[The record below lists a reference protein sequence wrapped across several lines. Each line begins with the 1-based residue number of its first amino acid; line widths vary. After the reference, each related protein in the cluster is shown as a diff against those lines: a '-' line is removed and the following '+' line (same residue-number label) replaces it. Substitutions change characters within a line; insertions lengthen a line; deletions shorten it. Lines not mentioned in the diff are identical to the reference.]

1 MNPKNREKYGC
12 QKILKTKQNRYKT
25 KRYINSFFEIPFKKS
40 TQKLIQKGKD
50 SLFYMTHNFIIK
62 MNKEY
67 ENQSDA
73 INQHSILRDPLESCQ
88 TIYKENTYK
97 QRDQSK
103 NIIFSGDIFNRQRR
117 IIQCQNK
124 IDLQLKEIRKL
135 EETSLGH

>member
-1 MNPKNREKYGC
+1 
-12 QKILKTKQNRYKT
+12 
-25 KRYINSFFEIPFKKS
+25 
-40 TQKLIQKGKD
+40 
-50 SLFYMTHNFIIK
+50 